1 MVQKQTVEIKT
12 QDGVMP
18 AHWSLPEGDGPFPA
32 VIVLIEAFGL
42 VPHIEDVA
50 DRLAA
55 EGYAA
60 LAPDVYYRSL
70 PNNKVGYDELPKAI
84 ELMQAVNDDAFI
96 EDMKSAIEFMEQS
109 GKVKADSLGVTGF
122 CMGGRLSF
130 LCACELP
137 DKIAAA
143 APFYGGGIN
152 NHLEQAANIKCP
164 MLLFFA
170 DQDGFIPLDQVEAV
184 DAGLKN
190 LGKDY
195 EIKRYADADH
205 GFFCNKRAS
214 YNEAAATDAW
224 GRLKGFLA
232 SNLGG

>member
-42 VPHIEDVA
+42 VPHIEEVA

-70 PNNKVGYDELPKAI
+70 PDNKVGYDELPKAI
-84 ELMQAVNDDAFI
+84 KLMQAVKDDAFI
-96 EDMKSAIEFMEQS
+96 EDMKSAIDFMGQS
-109 GKVKADSLGVTGF
+109 GKVKIDSLGVTGF
-122 CMGGRLSF
+122 CMGGRLAF
-130 LCACELP
+130 LTACELP
-137 DKIAAA
+137 DQIAAA
-143 APFYGGGIN
+143 APFYGGGIA
-152 NHLEQAANIKCP
+152 NHLGQAANIKCP

-184 DAGLKN
+184 DAGLKE

-195 EIKRYADADH
+195 KIQRYADADH
-205 GFFCNKRAS
+205 GFFCDTRAS

-224 GRLKGFLA
+224 GQLKSFLS
-232 SNLGG
+232 SNLV

>member
-1 MVQKQTVEIKT
+1 MVRKQTVEIET
-12 QDGVMP
+12 QDGIMP
-18 AHWSLPEGDGPFPA
+18 AHWSLPAGDGPFPA

-42 VPHIEDVA
+42 VPHIEEVA
-50 DRLAA
+50 DRLAE

-70 PNNKVGYDELPKAI
+70 PDNKVGYDELPKAI
-84 ELMQAVNDDAFI
+84 ELMQAVKDDAFI
-96 EDMKSAIEFMEQS
+96 EDMKSTIDFMEKS
-109 GKVKADSLGVTGF
+109 GKVKVGSLGVTGF

-143 APFYGGGIN
+143 VSFYGGGIA
-152 NHLEQAANIKCP
+152 NHLGQAVNIECP

-170 DQDGFIPLDQVEAV
+170 DQDGFIPLEQVEAV
-184 DAGLKN
+184 DKGLKE

-195 EIKRYADADH
+195 QIKRYAHADH
-205 GFFCNKRAS
+205 GFFCNMRAS

-224 GRLKGFLA
+224 ARLKSFLS
-232 SNLGG
+232 SNLA

>member
-12 QDGVMP
+12 QDGTMP

-42 VPHIEDVA
+42 VPHIEEVA

-55 EGYAA
+55 EGYAS

-70 PNNKVGYDELPKAI
+70 PDNKVGYDELPKAI
-84 ELMQAVNDDAFI
+84 KLMQAVKDDAFI
-96 EDMKSAIEFMEQS
+96 EDMKSAIDFMDQT
-109 GKVKADSLGVTGF
+109 GKVKAGSLGVTGF
-122 CMGGRLSF
+122 CMGGRLAF
-130 LCACELP
+130 LSACELP

-143 APFYGGGIN
+143 APFYGGGIA
-152 NHLEQAANIKCP
+152 NHLEQASNIACP

-184 DAGLKN
+184 DAGLKK

-205 GFFCNKRAS
+205 GFFCNTRAS
-214 YNEAAATDAW
+214 FNEAAAADSW
-224 GRLKGFLA
+224 GRLKSFFS
-232 SNLGG
+232 SNLN

>member
-12 QDGVMP
+12 RDGVMP
-18 AHWSLPEGDGPFPA
+18 AHWSVPEGDGPFPA
-32 VIVLIEAFGL
+32 VLVLIEAFGL
-42 VPHIEDVA
+42 VPHIKEVA

-84 ELMQAVNDDAFI
+84 ELMQAVKDDAFI
-96 EDMKSAIEFMEQS
+96 EDMKSAIGFMEES
-109 GKVKADSLGVTGF
+109 GKVKVGSLGVTGF
-122 CMGGRLSF
+122 CMGGRLAF
-130 LCACELP
+130 LTACELP
-137 DKIAAA
+137 DQIAAA
-143 APFYGGGIN
+143 APFYGGGIA
-152 NHLEQAANIKCP
+152 NHLGQATNINCP
-164 MLLFFA
+164 ILLFFA

-184 DAGLKN
+184 DAGLKQ

-195 EIKRYADADH
+195 QIQRYADADH
-205 GFFCNKRAS
+205 GFFCDTRAS

-224 GRLKGFLA
+224 ARLKGFLA
-232 SNLGG
+232 SNLG